1 MAMSTHRSL
10 RLTVLWTALLGFAV
24 DQGTKWLIMNVVMQ
38 PPTVIPVLPFFNLR
52 LGFNTGVSFGL
63 FNETFADAP
72 ALLAGLM
79 LVIVVMLAIWALR
92 AQTFTEALGLGLVI
106 SGALGNIIDR
116 LRIGASSCRRMA
128 LANLQHGRYCDR
140 HRSCSFN
147 VRRPVRSTARGRECW
162 RISILTTFSHDWS

>member
-116 LRIGASSCRRMA
+116 LRIGAVIDFLDLHA
-128 LANLQHGRYCDR
+128 AGWHWPT
-140 HRSCSFN
+140 FN
-147 VRRPVRSTARGRECW
+147 TADIAIVTGAVLLMFGGLFDRRPEEESAGASVS
-162 RISILTTFSHDWS
+162 

>member
-1 MAMSTHRSL
+1 MAMSIHRSL
-10 RLTVLWTALLGFAV
+10 RLTVLWTALLGLAV

-79 LVIVVMLAIWALR
+79 LLIVVMLAIWALR
-92 AQTFTEALGLGLVI
+92 AQIFTEALGLGLVI

-116 LRIGASSCRRMA
+116 FRIGAVIDFLDLHA
-128 LANLQHGRYCDR
+128 GGWHWPT
-140 HRSCSFN
+140 FN
-147 VRRPVRSTARGRECW
+147 TADIAIVAGAVLLMFGGLFDRRPEEESAGAS
-162 RISILTTFSHDWS
+162 IS

>member
-1 MAMSTHRSL
+1 MAMSTHKSL
-10 RLTVLWTALLGFAV
+10 RLTVLWAALLGLAA

-116 LRIGASSCRRMA
+116 LRIGAVIDFLDLHA
-128 LANLQHGRYCDR
+128 AGWHWPT
-140 HRSCSFN
+140 FN
-147 VRRPVRSTARGRECW
+147 TADIAIVTGAVLLMFGGLFDRRPEEESAGASVS
-162 RISILTTFSHDWS
+162 

>member
-72 ALLAGLM
+72 ALLAGLT
-79 LVIVVMLAIWALR
+79 LLIVAMLAIWALR
-92 AQTFTEALGLGLVI
+92 AQTFIEALGLGLVI

-116 LRIGASSCRRMA
+116 FRIGAVIDFLDLHA
-128 LANLQHGRYCDR
+128 AGWHWPT
-140 HRSCSFN
+140 FN
-147 VRRPVRSTARGRECW
+147 TADIAIVTGAVLLMLGGLIDRRPVEEDAGAAVP
-162 RISILTTFSHDWS
+162 

>member
-1 MAMSTHRSL
+1 
-10 RLTVLWTALLGFAV
+10 
-24 DQGTKWLIMNVVMQ
+24 
-38 PPTVIPVLPFFNLR
+38 VLPFFNLR

-116 LRIGASSCRRMA
+116 LRIGAVIDFLDLHA
-128 LANLQHGRYCDR
+128 AGWHWPT
-140 HRSCSFN
+140 FN
-147 VRRPVRSTARGRECW
+147 TADIAIVTGAVLLMFGGLFDRRPEEESAGASVS
-162 RISILTTFSHDWS
+162 

>member
-1 MAMSTHRSL
+1 MAMSTYRSL

-63 FNETFADAP
+63 FDETFADAP

-79 LVIVVMLAIWALR
+79 LLIVVMLAIWALR
-92 AQTFTEALGLGLVI
+92 AQTFTEAIGLGLVI

-116 LRIGASSCRRMA
+116 FRIGAVIDFLDLHAAGWHWPTFNMA
-128 LANLQHGRYCDR
+128 DISIVTGAVLLMLCGLID
-140 HRSCSFN
+140 
-147 VRRPVRSTARGRECW
+147 RRPVEEDSGA
-162 RISILTTFSHDWS
+162 SVS